1 MLPLVEQLA
10 TTWTSVLDLCAD
22 LDEREWKRPTGCP
35 GWSVQDNVSHLVDY
49 ESFALGRPRPE
60 HEVGEVA
67 HARNDM
73 GSINEIGVDVRRGR
87 AGAEVLEELRD
98 VTGERLGR
106 LESLTDADLDR
117 QTDTPIGPGTVRD
130 LLTLRVMD
138 TWSHEQDIRR
148 ALDRPGHTRGDAAD
162 TAIAYL
168 LRFVPFAVAK
178 LAGAPDGTTVVL
190 HVDDRPPFAVG
201 VEGGRGRALDVVPDN
216 PTVVLRTDVAQL
228 QALTCGRSDADP
240 AAVEVA
246 GDEVLGRRIVEHLG
260 FMP

>member
-22 LDEREWKRPTGCP
+22 LGEDEWKRPTGCP
-35 GWSVQDNVSHLVDY
+35 GWTVQDNVSHLVDY

-60 HEVGEVA
+60 HQVAEVP

-73 GSINEIGVDVRRGR
+73 GAVNEIGVDARRAR
-87 AGAEVLEELRD
+87 TGAEVLEELRE
-98 VTGERLGR
+98 VTAERLRR
-106 LESLTDADLDR
+106 LESLTEADLDR
-117 QTDTPIGPGTVRD
+117 STDTPIGPGTVRD

-148 ALDRPGHTRGDAAD
+148 ALGRPGHTRGEAAD

-178 LAGAPDGTTVVL
+178 LAGAPDGTTVVV
-190 HVDDRPPFAVG
+190 HVEDRPPVAVG
-201 VEGGRGRALDVVPDN
+201 VQGRRGRTLDAVPDD
-216 PTVVLRTDVAQL
+216 PTIVLRTDVTQL

-240 AAVEVA
+240 AAVELA
-246 GDEVLGRRIVEHLG
+246 GDTALGRRIVEHLG